1 MKRFKKYLLDVY
13 LILLDMDDHAK
24 RQMIMEW
31 IIAVFLLVFGSVWGG
46 QWLFM
51 AVVVLLY
58 VIVDIYEA
66 FHYGIMDVEEVS
78 GTVIHVKRVITGRR
92 IWLLTKGGIEKEF
105 TIAYGTVNARIR
117 TGDRVIFFGY
127 PLEEEGQIKIID
139 YRIYHT
145 NRKQKIRP

>member
-1 MKRFKKYLLDVY
+1 MKRFKQYLLDVY

-58 VIVDIYEA
+58 VIVDIYEYIIYIIQHWTIP
-66 FHYGIMDVEEVS
+66 FIPTIM
-78 GTVIHVKRVITGRR
+78 
-92 IWLLTKGGIEKEF
+92 
-105 TIAYGTVNARIR
+105 IR
-117 TGDRVIFFGY
+117 NFKFNSIF
-127 PLEEEGQIKIID
+127 IM
-139 YRIYHT
+139 YH
-145 NRKQKIRP
+145 I